1 MKVTKTPGP
10 GRRVILGAAVELGQ
24 RTGKVGWFPSARY
37 EDGTPVA
44 GVAAV
49 QELGSASQGIPPRPY
64 FRPTEDAQRGEWAA
78 LSKNLS
84 RSVMR
89 GETAPAT
96 LFEQLCLK
104 AEADVRVTITK
115 LQTPALAPETI
126 AARKRK
132 LAKGKPPK
140 STIEKPLVD
149 SGYMLATLT
158 SQVE

>member
-1 MKVTKTPGP
+1 VKVNKTPGP
-10 GRRVILGAAVELGQ
+10 ARRVILGAAVDLGQ
-24 RTGKVGWFPSARY
+24 RTGRVGWFPSAKY

-49 QELGSASQGIPPRPY
+49 QELGSASQGIPPRPF
-64 FRPTEDAQRGEWAA
+64 FRPTGDEKSKEWAA
-78 LSKNLS
+78 TAKGLS
-84 RSVMR
+84 RAVMR
-89 GETAPAT
+89 GQLAPAN
-96 LFEQLCLK
+96 LFEQLCLS
-104 AEADVRVTITK
+104 AEGDVRATITK

-132 LAKGKPPK
+132 LTKGKAPK

-149 SGYMLATLT
+149 SGYLLATLT

>member
-1 MKVTKTPGP
+1 MKISKTAGP
-10 GRRVILGAAVELGQ
+10 ARRVILGAAVELGQ
-24 RTGKVGWFPSARY
+24 RTGRVGWFPSAKY

-49 QELGSASQGIPPRPY
+49 QELGSASQGIPPRPF
-64 FRPTEDAQRGEWAA
+64 FRPTADESTQEWATTA
-78 LSKNLS
+78 KGLSQA
-84 RSVMR
+84 VMR
-89 GETAPAT
+89 GQMAPGN

-104 AEADVRVTITK
+104 AEGDVRATITK
-115 LQTPALAPETI
+115 LQDPALAPETI

-132 LAKGKPPK
+132 LAKGKAPK

-149 SGYMLATLT
+149 SGLMLATLT